1 MTREEAIEVYNG
13 LINQK
18 IKEAF
23 EFFAPELRESED
35 EMIRKRLLEY
45 FQGFLKGY
53 EDCYK
58 DGGSV
63 KWEGL
68 DVKSILAWLE
78 KQKEG
83 DKAILAVDKIDRY
96 IDLLTANAHDMKDSN
111 PDKKYYRGWDD
122 ALGKISAI
130 LQEVYSGEKQKEQ
143 KPVQTEDEREYVRT
157 LKSLI
162 ADFLRGKEEVDRS
175 YYQKI
180 YDWLDGRHIEQKPA
194 STEDMPY
201 ITDEHFYEREP
212 ADSFKYKLAEYM
224 TKCCTKKEGPYGYE
238 YGLSAESILKMAEE
252 ELLKRGVVQKPME
265 WSEED
270 KENLLCVCGLLKHYL
285 SADYK
290 GSKYWDDAQ
299 VNEWIEWAKNLPN
312 RFQLQPKQE
321 WSEEDEKVY
330 EYLKGGFEYATN
342 NPELLSSRLSGK
354 NDATIQDYKN
364 FIDKLKFLRP
374 QPKQELS
381 EGDKKILDNV
391 SQILIGLNY
400 QELAKNYKQTI
411 EKLWKLSER

>member
-1 MTREEAIEVYNG
+1 MEEAKQDYRG
-13 LINQK
+13 LYEQIVKSEWFKKAYHNK
-18 IKEAF
+18 SLGECPIVVE
-23 EFFAPELRESED
+23 ELEESED
-35 EMIRKRLLEY
+35 ERIRKWLIKT
-45 FQGFLKGY
+45 LKGLCNSPVEIDGSY
-53 EDCYK
+53 EMM
-58 DGGSV
+58 
-63 KWEGL
+63 L
-68 DVKSILAWLE
+68 PAIAWLE
-78 KQKEG
+78 KQKDA

-122 ALGKISAI
+122 ALGKISGI
-130 LQEVYSGEKQKEQ
+130 LQDVYSGEKQKEQ
-143 KPVQTEDEREYVRT
+143 KPHRVAVDTCEAIDKVREFDEQMEKEQNPVITHGELYHTDTIGTQQV
-157 LKSLI
+157 I
-162 ADFLRGKEEVDRS
+162 AGKTP
-175 YYQKI
+175 
-180 YDWLDGRHIEQKPA
+180 QKPA
-194 STEDMPY
+194 
-201 ITDEHFYEREP
+201 
-212 ADSFKYKLAEYM
+212 
-224 TKCCTKKEGPYGYE
+224 
-238 YGLSAESILKMAEE
+238 
-252 ELLKRGVVQKPME
+252 E

-299 VNEWIEWAKNLPN
+299 VNEWIEWTKNLPN
-312 RFQLQPKQE
+312 RFQLQHKQE

-354 NDATIQDYKN
+354 NDATVQDYKN
-364 FIDKLKFLRP
+364 FIDKLKSLRP

-381 EGDKKILDNV
+381 EGDRKILDNV

-411 EKLWKLSER
+411 EKLWKSSKR